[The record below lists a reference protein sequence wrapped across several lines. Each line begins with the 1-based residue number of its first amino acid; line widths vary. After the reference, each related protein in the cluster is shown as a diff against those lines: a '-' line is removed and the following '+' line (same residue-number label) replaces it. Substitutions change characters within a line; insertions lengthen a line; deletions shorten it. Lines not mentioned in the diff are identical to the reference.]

1 MNEKIKIISTKEAAK
16 FLSSTPNT
24 LYSWVHY
31 KQIPEKLYR
40 KIGKKLIFLEDEI
53 IKWVIDGAKLKKRPC
68 KGGDNSE
75 V

>member
-1 MNEKIKIISTKEAAK
+1 MNEGFKILSTKEAAK
-16 FLSSTPNT
+16 LLSSTPST

-40 KIGKKLIFLEDEI
+40 KIGKKLIFLKEEI
-53 IKWVIDGAKLKKRPC
+53 IQWVIDGAKLKKRPC
-68 KGGDNSE
+68 KGGEDDE